1 MDKIKVGL
9 PRSIFYYYYGSLW
22 QKILKQMNC
31 EIVVSPITNKQIM
44 ELGAKYANDEMCV
57 SMKNY
62 IGHIAYLQDKCDYI
76 LVPRIDNYGIDNQ
89 TCTNFLA
96 AYDIVHNLFPVK
108 ILNYNIDV
116 ANNETEEKAM
126 IELGMKLGHSKQFCR
141 RIYNEVKEA
150 DENEKEKHIQQN
162 MAKLRSK
169 KTKILVVGHPYNLY
183 DAYIGS
189 PIIKYLEKQKV
200 EIIYSDKFN
209 SYMTNKISK
218 SLSSELYFK
227 YSKENIGAIA
237 LTQNIVDGIIFI
249 TSFPCGPDS
258 LANELV
264 MRKLKVPYLNLI
276 VDDMDAS
283 AGVETRL
290 ESFLDIVERKHIH
303 E

>member
-1 MDKIKVGL
+1 MDKIKIGI

-22 QKILKQMNC
+22 KKILKQMNC
-31 EIVVSPITNKQIM
+31 EVIISPITNKQIM
-44 ELGAKYANDEMCV
+44 ELGMKYANDEMCV

-62 IGHIAYLQDKCDYI
+62 IGHVAYLEDKCDYI
-76 LVPRIDNYGIDNQ
+76 LIPRIDNYGIDNQ

-96 AYDIVHNLFPVK
+96 AYDIINNLFSVK

-116 ANNETEEKAM
+116 AHNETEEKAM
-126 IELGMKLGHSKQFCR
+126 IELGTSLGYSKSFCR
-141 RIYNEVKEA
+141 RIYNEIKEEIEN
-150 DENEKEKHIQQN
+150 ENEKQVQMN
-162 MAKLRSK
+162 MSKLKSK
-169 KTKILVVGHPYNLY
+169 KIKILIVGHPYNIY
-183 DAYIGS
+183 DAYIGE
-189 PIIKYLEKQKV
+189 PIIKYLEKHQIEV
-200 EIIYSDKFN
+200 IYSDKFN

-237 LTQNIVDGIIFI
+237 LTQNIVDGIIFV

-264 MRKLKVPYLNLI
+264 MRKLKIPYLNLI
-276 VDDMDAS
+276 VDDMDAN

-290 ESFLDIVERKHIH
+290 ESFLDILERKRIH

>member
-31 EIVVSPITNKQIM
+31 EIIVSPITNKQIM

-62 IGHIAYLQDKCDYI
+62 IGHVAYLQDKCDYI

-96 AYDIVHNLFPVK
+96 VYDIIHNLFPVK

-116 ANNETEEKAM
+116 ANNQTEEKAM
-126 IELGMKLGHSKQFCR
+126 VELGTKLGYSKQFCKR
-141 RIYNEVKEA
+141 VYNEVRE
-150 DENEKEKHIQQN
+150 EVEKEKEKQIQQN
-162 MAKLRSK
+162 MAKLKSNK
-169 KTKILVVGHPYNLY
+169 IKILVVGHPYNLY
-183 DAYIGS
+183 DAYIGT

-209 SYMTNKISK
+209 SHMTNKISR

-227 YSKENIGAIA
+227 YNKENIGAIA
-237 LTQNIVDGIIFI
+237 LTQNIVDGIIFT

-264 MRKLKVPYLNLI
+264 MRKLKIPYLNLI
-276 VDDMDAS
+276 VDDMDAN

-290 ESFLDIVERKHIH
+290 ESFLDILERKHIH

>member
-1 MDKIKVGL
+1 MDKIKIGI

-31 EIVVSPITNKQIM
+31 EIIISPITNKQIM
-44 ELGAKYANDEMCV
+44 ELGMKYANDEMCV

-62 IGHIAYLQDKCDYI
+62 IGHVAYLQDKCDYI
-76 LVPRIDNYGIDNQ
+76 LVPRIDNYGLDNQ

-96 AYDIVHNLFPVK
+96 AYDIINNLFPVK
-108 ILNYNIDV
+108 LLNYNIDV
-116 ANNETEEKAM
+116 AHNETEEKAM
-126 IELGMKLGHSKQFCR
+126 IELGMKLGYGKQFCK
-141 RIYNEVKEA
+141 RIYNEAKEKI
-150 DENEKEKHIQQN
+150 EFEKEKQIQQN
-162 MAKLRSK
+162 MSKLKSK
-169 KTKILVVGHPYNLY
+169 RIKILIVGHPYNIY
-183 DAYIGS
+183 DAYIGN
-189 PIIKYLEKQKV
+189 PIIKYLEKNQIEV
-200 EIIYSDKFN
+200 IYSDKFN

-218 SLSSELYFK
+218 SLSNELYFK

-264 MRKLKVPYLNLI
+264 MRKLKIPYLNLI
-276 VDDMDAS
+276 VDDMDAN

-290 ESFLDIVERKHIH
+290 ESFLDILERKHIH